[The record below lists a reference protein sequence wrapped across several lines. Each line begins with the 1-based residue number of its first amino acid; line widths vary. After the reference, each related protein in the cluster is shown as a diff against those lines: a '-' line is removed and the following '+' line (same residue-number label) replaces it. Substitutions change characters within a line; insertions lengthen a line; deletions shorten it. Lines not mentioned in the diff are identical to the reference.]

1 MIVAVHVAL
10 GGVAGAL
17 AKSRGEAVLLG
28 ALTHLV
34 ADVCPHE
41 DIDARPFEI
50 ASGVL
55 AVAALASRYGSLDP
69 VTIGAAAASAP
80 DLEHVLPTPR
90 PGGKR
95 LFPSHRWQ
103 LKSRSARVPVK
114 IQLIAASLLL
124 AGLLFRHSEQPQSP
138 PV

>member
-10 GGVAGAL
+10 GGVAGGL
-17 AKSRGEAVLLG
+17 AKSRGAAVLLG

-41 DIDARPFEI
+41 DSDSRPFEI
-50 ASGVL
+50 ASGVI

-90 PGGKR
+90 PGGKQ

-103 LKSRSARVPVK
+103 PKSRPARVPVR

-124 AGLLFRHSEQPQSP
+124 AGLLFRRSR
-138 PV
+138 